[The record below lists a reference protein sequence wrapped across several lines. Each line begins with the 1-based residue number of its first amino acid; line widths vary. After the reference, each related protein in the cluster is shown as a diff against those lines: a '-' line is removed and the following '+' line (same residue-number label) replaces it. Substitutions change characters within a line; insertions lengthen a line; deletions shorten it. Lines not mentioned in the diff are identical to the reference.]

1 MGNHLTKKRLIPE
14 VNAQKTALRKLIQ
27 EYTQSVL
34 DHDQQEALTLP
45 NIQIDLHQQLA
56 LLNIKKALPKEIQ
69 IEEDRFLDSIFSH

>member
-14 VNAQKTALRKLIQ
+14 VNAQKTVLRKLIQ

-69 IEEDRFLDSIFSH
+69 IEEDHFLDSIFSH